1 MRGRKY
7 LHPPRGRKEQ
17 VVSVLHGKAGVAT
30 DGARSL
36 VLLHKEGGGN
46 RESGIKT
53 WSSRTLS
60 RCLDAEVGGVTEQL
74 GTSSLIRDWVCR
86 KGKRTVFYLVLYPM
100 GGK

>member
-46 RESGIKT
+46 RESGIKNMVV
-53 WSSRTLS
+53 SDL
-60 RCLDAEVGGVTEQL
+60 E
-74 GTSSLIRDWVCR
+74 
-86 KGKRTVFYLVLYPM
+86 
-100 GGK
+100 